1 MKIKKAF
8 DICKKAKTII
18 LYRNRLGD
26 VQMLSD
32 GVAIYPLDSLP
43 ELDEE
48 FICQLYDINDK
59 QREKIR
65 FTIDEPLPFDYE
77 FADTDPAE
85 TVTQIM
91 DFSIKMDGCGV
102 LLPIVTESGLKF
114 INNIYLT
121 PFSDTDSGDIHYF
134 LRQTPDGREY
144 FAVKV
149 GLLLYAIITPVNII
163 NPPFVDK
170 LYQLYH
176 YSKLALENSGE
187 AEK

>member
-32 GVAIYPLDSLP
+32 GAAVYPLDNLP

-48 FICQLYDINDK
+48 YICQIYDINDK

-65 FTIDEPLPFDYE
+65 FMIDEPLPEGYMFD
-77 FADTDPAE
+77 DVDPAE
-85 TVTQIM
+85 TETQIM

-102 LLPIVTESGLKF
+102 LLPIFTESGIKF
-114 INNIYLT
+114 INTIYLT
-121 PFSDTDSGDIHYF
+121 PFSDTDSGDIHITMRRTKSG
-134 LRQTPDGREY
+134 LEY
-144 FAVKV
+144 FALKV
-149 GLLLYAIITPVNII
+149 GMLLYAIILPVDII
-163 NPPFVDK
+163 NKPFVDK
-170 LYQLYH
+170 LKKLYD
-176 YSKLALENSGE
+176 YSKLVLEE
-187 AEK
+187 RL

>member
-18 LYRNRLGD
+18 LYRLGD

-65 FTIDEPLPFDYE
+65 FAIDEPLPFGYE

-102 LLPIVTESGLKF
+102 LLPIVTEFASAYDNGHNIQRYPLAEIPTPHGRLIDADNLKCPLSWQGE
-114 INNIYLT
+114 IVRATI
-121 PFSDTDSGDIHYF
+121 
-134 LRQTPDGREY
+134 RE
-144 FAVKV
+144 APT
-149 GLLLYAIITPVNII
+149 II
-163 NPPFVDK
+163 
-170 LYQLYH
+170 
-176 YSKLALENSGE
+176 E
-187 AEK
+187 AEVSE

>member
-18 LYRNRLGD
+18 LYRLGD

-32 GVAIYPLDSLP
+32 GVVIYPLDSLP

-65 FTIDEPLPFDYE
+65 FAIDEPLPFDYD

-121 PFSDTDSGDIHYF
+121 PFSDTDSGDIHIT
-134 LRQTPDGREY
+134 LRRTGSGKEY
-144 FAVKV
+144 FALKV
-149 GLLLYAIITPVNII
+149 GMLLYAVILPADVI
-163 NPPFVDK
+163 NKPFVDN
-170 LYQLYH
+170 LQQLYE
-176 YSKLALENSGE
+176 YSKLVLEE
-187 AEK
+187 RL

>member
-18 LYRNRLGD
+18 LYRLGD

-65 FTIDEPLPFDYE
+65 FAIDEPLPFGYE
-77 FADTDPAE
+77 FADTDSAE

-91 DFSIKMDGCGV
+91 DFSIKMALQGQ
-102 LLPIVTESGLKF
+102 
-114 INNIYLT
+114 
-121 PFSDTDSGDIHYF
+121 SDVI
-134 LRQTPDGREY
+134 
-144 FAVKV
+144 
-149 GLLLYAIITPVNII
+149 
-163 NPPFVDK
+163 
-170 LYQLYH
+170 
-176 YSKLALENSGE
+176 
-187 AEK
+187 